1 MRFGLR
7 EGLKAPVRMIDFVSD
22 SSTDLHI
29 KRYITAAFIAGLF
42 LYGFGALIGMGTQ
55 EWAGNFV
62 TFYGLEYDLQRFYF
76 LLGSLA
82 QGFLYVL
89 IILLLPAVFNWLIAK
104 QVTFKQALALSFFPV
119 VILLL
124 ERLSFIALIVWQGI
138 DWYSSP
144 FAWGVIGQLFIDHAW
159 IIYFLGTISLFK
171 FWVIY
176 WQFMTLRKLTNLRR
190 WAAFLIILIFNI
202 LFWSATATLEWL
214 PFYQYLF
221 L

>member
-1 MRFGLR
+1 MRYGLR
-7 EGLKAPVRMIDFVSD
+7 QGLTAPVKMIEFIAG
-22 SSTDLHI
+22 STGIIHI
-29 KRYITAAFIAGLF
+29 KRYITAAFIAGCLIF
-42 LYGFGALIGMGTQ
+42 GFGAVIGMGTQ

-62 TFYGLEYDLQRFYF
+62 LFYGLEYDLQRFYF

-82 QGFLYVL
+82 QGLLYVCL
-89 IILLLPAVFNWLIAK
+89 ILFVPALFNWLVAK
-104 QVTFKQALALSFFPV
+104 DITFRQTLALSFFPV

-124 ERLSFIALIVWQGI
+124 ERLSFIVLMVWQGI

-144 FAWGVIGQLFIDHAW
+144 FSWGVIGQLFIDQAW

-176 WQFMTLRKLTNLRR
+176 WQFMTLRRITTLKR
-190 WAAFLIILIFNI
+190 WAAFLMILGFNL